1 MTRTPVAPPIPTPTL
16 GSRASVVNVVLVRRA
31 IAPHAGQAC
40 RAAPAKSALP
50 SWDQPHASP
59 PASLRVAYVALSE
72 VARPAGAASPPSASK
87 TQAET
92 SCSLHARRRCRP
104 RSPSRDLRG
113 EDSAIEPRDYRS
125 IGLG

>member
-50 SWDQPHASP
+50 PVSEDQAPASP
-59 PASLRVAYVALSE
+59 PAPLRVANVALSE
-72 VARPAGAASPPSASK
+72 VARAPRAASPTSASSP
-87 TQAET
+87 QAET
-92 SCSLHARRRCRP
+92 SLHASRP
-104 RSPSRDLRG
+104 RRHDLQV
-113 EDSAIEPRDYRS
+113 ET
-125 IGLG
+125 